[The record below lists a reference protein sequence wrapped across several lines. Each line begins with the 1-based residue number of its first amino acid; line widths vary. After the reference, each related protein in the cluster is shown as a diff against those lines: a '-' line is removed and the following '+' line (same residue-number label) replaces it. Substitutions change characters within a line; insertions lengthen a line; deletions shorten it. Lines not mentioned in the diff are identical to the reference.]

1 MPPPPH
7 GFPLAP
13 PGAICMLAATLFM
26 AAPAPALAQNF
37 FEQLFGGGFQPQAAA
52 YAPTSR
58 GVSRTWPRREQR
70 LRSGEWQGYG
80 RSKSEVSRAFEESG
94 KPEKVEPPPMGAGPL
109 GPFLNDPTLR
119 SGDVVVTSEGLMVYR
134 GGGGSRHSPRDFA
147 SLAKAGSKN
156 SQLAAIERANRRGK
170 SPLVVVETAA
180 SPKPQVTPK
189 PQVPPMPPPVATAKR

>member
-1 MPPPPH
+1 
-7 GFPLAP
+7 
-13 PGAICMLAATLFM
+13 MLAATLLM

-70 LRSGEWQGYG
+70 LRAVEGQGYG
-80 RSKSEVSRAFEESG
+80 RSRTVVSRAIEESG
-94 KPEKVEPPPMGAGPL
+94 KPDKVEPPPVGAGPL

-119 SGDVVVTSEGLMVYR
+119 SGDVVVTSEGLMVFR
-134 GGGGSRHSPRDFA
+134 GRSGSSHSPRDFA
-147 SLAKAGSKN
+147 SLAKAGSKTG
-156 SQLAAIERANRRGK
+156 QLAAIERANRRGL

-180 SPKPQVTPK
+180 APKPQG
-189 PQVPPMPPPVATAKR
+189 PPMPPPVATAKR

>member
-13 PGAICMLAATLFM
+13 PGAIFMLAATLLM
-26 AAPAPALAQNF
+26 AAPAPAMAQNF
-37 FEQLFGGGFQPQAAA
+37 FEQLFGGFQPQAAA

-70 LRSGEWQGYG
+70 LRAGEGQGYG

-119 SGDVVVTSEGLMVYR
+119 SGDVVVTSEGLMVFR

-147 SLAKAGSKN
+147 SLAKAGSKTG
-156 SQLAAIERANRRGK
+156 QLAAIERANRRGH

-180 SPKPQVTPK
+180 SPKPE
-189 PQVPPMPPPVATAKR
+189 AIAKR

>member
-7 GFPLAP
+7 GFSLAP
-13 PGAICMLAATLFM
+13 PGAILMLAAALLM
-26 AAPAPALAQNF
+26 AAPAPAPAQNF

-52 YAPTSR
+52 FAPTSR

-70 LRSGEWQGYG
+70 LYQTEGQGFG
-80 RSKSEVSRAFEESG
+80 RTRTVVSRAIEESG
-94 KPEKVEPPPMGAGPL
+94 KPEKIEPPPVGAGPL

-134 GGGGSRHSPRDFA
+134 GGGGSTHSPRDFA

-156 SQLAAIERANRRGK
+156 SQLAAIERANRRGQ
-170 SPLVVVETAA
+170 SPLVVVETAVA
-180 SPKPQVTPK
+180 PKPEPT
-189 PQVPPMPPPVATAKR
+189 PVATAKR